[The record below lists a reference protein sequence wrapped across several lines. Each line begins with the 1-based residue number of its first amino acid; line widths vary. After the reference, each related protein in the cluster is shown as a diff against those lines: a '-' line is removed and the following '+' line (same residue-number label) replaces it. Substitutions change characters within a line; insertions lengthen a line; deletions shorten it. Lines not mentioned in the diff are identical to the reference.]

1 MIELILW
8 GDVSCKYGGLEVFTY
23 FLERFLIC
31 LQTYV
36 CVYIYIYTDAAII
49 AIM

>member
-8 GDVSCKYGGLEVFTY
+8 GDVSCKYGGLEVFT
-23 FLERFLIC
+23 FLGEISDMLAD
-31 LQTYV
+31 V
-36 CVYIYIYTDAAII
+36 CMCIYIYTDAAII

>member
-23 FLERFLIC
+23 FLGEISDMLAGRM
-31 LQTYV
+31 YV
-36 CVYIYIYTDAAII
+36 YIYTDAAII